1 MPIYNTNKHKKTFFN
16 LQYHNLFYNIWF
28 FFFSVCIFK
37 NIIYSNLYLVYNMYF
52 MTRRRN
58 SVSKNLKD
66 YMVPIAGAVL
76 VLLLIISIFTGG
88 ESTTEATKENQ
99 TGFSVTFDN
108 DDTEAKIIYPGWKEV
123 KISSDTTLYK
133 GEEVNVINGGVSLQ
147 LENVAQAKLAKL
159 AEMKY
164 TDNGEIYHKS
174 SDIWLESLA
183 DIKVKTKFTEISL
196 RNNSV
201 LSISENEMSTTA
213 YLMKGFAEISSK
225 AGKSTVLAPGQKI
238 SISRM
243 DTNNEDF
250 DAKLAKAD
258 IDDYYKQL
266 DWFVKNNGASYLA
279 ALDKPEEETSTSTG
293 STSKL
298 PTQSGNRVLTFASI
312 SDGAQVSAGTIN
324 VVGNYSDETV
334 TKITLAGQEA
344 QLNKTNKSFKFEN
357 VDTSLN
363 ENDLVFRA
371 IDDAGDV
378 LERKI
383 ITVYYDGA
391 TSGSTWGTFPV
402 KNYQVDASQFLFTA
416 PSANNVFSTTNDFIT
431 IKGVVKNKNIEKV
444 TVNGYQL
451 KSYNKTYGTWR
462 YHAATKNNNLQLGS
476 NVYEIKYYD
485 KANKV
490 IFRNTYTIVKKTAAG
505 TISNQKSWGTYSN
518 EA

>member
-1 MPIYNTNKHKKTFFN
+1 
-16 LQYHNLFYNIWF
+16 
-28 FFFSVCIFK
+28 
-37 NIIYSNLYLVYNMYF
+37 MYF
-52 MTRRRN
+52 MTRKRS

-88 ESTTEATKENQ
+88 TTETETTKENK
-99 TGFSVTFDN
+99 TGFVLTFDN
-108 DDTEAKIIYPGWKEV
+108 DDTEAKIIYPGGKEV
-123 KISSDTTLYK
+123 KIASDATLYK
-133 GEEVNVINGGVSLQ
+133 WEEVNVINGWVSIQ
-147 LENVAQAKLAKL
+147 LDNVAQAKLAKL
-159 AEMKY
+159 AETKY

-183 DIKVKTKFTEISL
+183 DIKVITKFTDIAL
-196 RNNSV
+196 RNGSV

-213 YLMKGFAEISSK
+213 YLLKGFAEISNK

-243 DTNNEDF
+243 DAKNEDF

-266 DWFVKNNGASYLA
+266 DWFIKNNGASYLD
-279 ALDKPEEETSTSTG
+279 ALKNPNTEDKTSTG
-293 STSKL
+293 TTTKT
-298 PTQSGNRVLTFASI
+298 PTQSGNRVLTFSNI
-312 SDGAQVSAGTIN
+312 SDGAQVSDSTVN
-324 VVGNYSDETV
+324 VIGNYSDETIV
-334 TKITLAGQEA
+334 KITLAGQEA

-383 ITVYYDGA
+383 VTVYYDNA
-391 TSGSTWGTFPV
+391 VAGSTGGTFPV

-416 PSANNVFSTTNDFIT
+416 PSKNNVFTTTSNFIT
-431 IKGVVKNKNIEKV
+431 IKWVVKNKNVSKI

-451 KSYNKTYGTWR
+451 NSYNKTYGTWR
-462 YHAATKNNNLQLGS
+462 YHADTKYNNLQLGS
-476 NVYEIKYYD
+476 NVYEVKYYD
-485 KANKV
+485 KDNKV
-490 IFRNTYTIVKKTAAG
+490 IFRNTYTIVRKTAAG
-505 TISNQKSWGTYSN
+505 WISTQKSWGIYSN